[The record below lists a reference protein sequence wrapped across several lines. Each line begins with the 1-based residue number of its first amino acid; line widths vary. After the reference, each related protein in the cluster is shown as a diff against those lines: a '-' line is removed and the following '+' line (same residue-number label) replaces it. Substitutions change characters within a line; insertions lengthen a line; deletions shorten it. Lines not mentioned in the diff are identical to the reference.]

1 MLCLCILAAQEAV
14 NDRISKA
21 VVQLGDPD
29 ILLDLRKLN
38 GNVRSS
44 KFDDF
49 WSEMQLYFDGLILPV
64 DERRQST
71 VLHVPVTIS
80 IRELRDTI
88 SQRLV
93 EKFPDKEKDIP
104 SLEWIRYQFWPRNPY
119 SSSALCHTGRFS
131 IKFGVQIRQIRKDHI
146 DAHHVNALL
155 QYVKKLC
162 PTT

>member
-64 DERRQST
+64 DERKQST
-71 VLHVPVTIS
+71 V
-80 IRELRDTI
+80 
-88 SQRLV
+88 
-93 EKFPDKEKDIP
+93 
-104 SLEWIRYQFWPRNPY
+104 
-119 SSSALCHTGRFS
+119 
-131 IKFGVQIRQIRKDHI
+131 
-146 DAHHVNALL
+146 
-155 QYVKKLC
+155 
-162 PTT
+162 